1 MTIKFATI
9 ASATTLLV
17 LYLADKLG
25 QSWAHLT
32 AAPF

>member
-1 MTIKFATI
+1 MTLKFALI
-9 ASATTLLV
+9 ASTTTLLV

-32 AAPF
+32 TIGF

>member
-1 MTIKFATI
+1 MTLKFALI
-9 ASATTLLV
+9 ASTATLLV

-32 AAPF
+32 ATVF